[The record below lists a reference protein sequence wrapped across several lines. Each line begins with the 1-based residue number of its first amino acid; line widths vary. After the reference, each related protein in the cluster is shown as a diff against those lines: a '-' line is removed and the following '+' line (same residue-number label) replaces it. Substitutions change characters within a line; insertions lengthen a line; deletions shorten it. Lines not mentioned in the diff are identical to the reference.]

1 MYQGDSVRLKVKFK
15 SFTGQPINPV
25 DVKLI
30 IYDNQKNIIETITD
44 LVQEGTGQ
52 FYYDYVPANELN
64 EFIFEFVGSYQ
75 NKPILS
81 RGKVEVKFI

>member
-1 MYQGDSVRLKVKFK
+1 MYQGDSCRLKVKFK

-30 IYDNQKNIIETITD
+30 IYDNKKNIIETITD

-52 FYYDYVPANELN
+52 FYFDYIPAPELN
-64 EFIFEFVGSYQ
+64 EFIFEFVGSY
-75 NKPILS
+75 NSKPILS